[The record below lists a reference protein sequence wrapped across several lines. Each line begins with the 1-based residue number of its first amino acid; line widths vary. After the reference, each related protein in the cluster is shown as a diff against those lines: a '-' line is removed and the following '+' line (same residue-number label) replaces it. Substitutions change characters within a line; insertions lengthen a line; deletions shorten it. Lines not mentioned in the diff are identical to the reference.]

1 MINKDK
7 ISEVKLCSICLEMLN
22 EFDGRDLNNMYDH
35 MQIKTNTMY
44 ICGRKLRII
53 KYIPIIK
60 EPNNC
65 NKYPVTIK
73 VRENVIGNKTYTI
86 SMDVIVIIKE
96 AGLTLTALEQLKR
109 VVKPDDLEI
118 TRNTIN

>member
-7 ISEVKLCSICLEMLN
+7 ISEEKLCSICLDMLN
-22 EFDGRDLNNMYDH
+22 DFDGCDSNNIYNH
-35 MQIKTNTMY
+35 MQIKTSTMY

-53 KYIPIIK
+53 KYVPIIS

-73 VRENVIGNKTYTI
+73 VKENAIKNKAYII
-86 SMDVIVIIKE
+86 SMDVIVITKE
-96 AGLTLTALEQLKR
+96 AGLTLTSLEQLKR
-109 VVKPDDLEI
+109 VVKTIDLEI
-118 TRNTIN
+118 NPH